1 MTEMGETGAVIED
14 ENRFP
19 NPDGESQSDTSKL
32 IDDFTQSAGNY
43 PADQYFY
50 RQ

>member
-1 MTEMGETGAVIED
+1 MGGTGAVDFWKSGFQNQME
-14 ENRFP
+14 
-19 NPDGESQSDTSKL
+19 TSL
-32 IDDFTQSAGNY
+32 IPKRKPRLVVTQSAGNY